1 MNALEG
7 QWHDGRSSRAR
18 RVRLELAGADALRL
32 VDLDDRTETS
42 WPLAE
47 TAISPR
53 LGSTPRVLR
62 RAGHGQVECP
72 DSPLL
77 RQWFPKPP
85 SRIEVAADWLE
96 RRRLAILVAAIGTL
110 AFAIAFLRIGV
121 PWMAQHVAERMPRA
135 VETEVSSQAMAMLDR
150 MYLSPSELPP
160 ARQHELGRR
169 FAAMVEGEPRH
180 REMRL
185 HFTRSPALGANAFAL
200 PDGRVH
206 VTDALVELAGD
217 DDEVLAVLAHEAGH
231 HVHRHGMRQAIESS
245 SVLLV
250 VGLFFGDPSGSS
262 LAVSLPAVLLSSG
275 YSRGHEREA
284 DAWALDLLARRGIDP
299 AAFSRIM
306 RRMSEQVPDGIEEG
320 PMGWLSTHPPTPE
333 RIAAGERAAERAG
346 SRAE

>member
-1 MNALEG
+1 MSVLQG
-7 QWHDGRSSRAR
+7 QWHDGRSSGARA
-18 RVRLELAGADALRL
+18 VRLELADAATLRIEDLADGSF
-32 VDLDDRTETS
+32 TT

-47 TAISPR
+47 TTLSPR

-62 RAGHGQVECP
+62 RPGHGQVECP

-77 RQWFPKPP
+77 AQWFPRPA
-85 SRIEVAADWLE
+85 SRIEAAADWLE

-110 AFAIAFLRIGV
+110 LFSAAFLRVGV
-121 PWMAQHVAERMPRA
+121 PWMAQQIAGRMPRA
-135 VETEVSSQAMAMLDR
+135 VETQVSTQAMAMLDR
-150 MYLSPSELPP
+150 TYLSPSKLPA
-160 ARQHELGRR
+160 ARRYQLAQR
-169 FAAMVEGEPRH
+169 FAGLVEGEPRY

-185 HFTRSPALGANAFAL
+185 HFTHAPALGANAFAL
-200 PDGRVH
+200 PDGRIH

-217 DDEVLAVLAHEAGH
+217 DEEILAVLAHEAGH

-250 VGLFFGDPSGSS
+250 VGLFFGDATGSS
-262 LAVSLPAVLLSSG
+262 LAVSVPAVLLSSG

-284 DAWALDLLARRGIDP
+284 DAWALELLARRGIDP

-306 RRMSEQVPDGIEEG
+306 RRLSAQIPAGMEEG

-333 RIAAGERAAERAG
+333 RIEAGERAARGADT
-346 SRAE
+346 AE